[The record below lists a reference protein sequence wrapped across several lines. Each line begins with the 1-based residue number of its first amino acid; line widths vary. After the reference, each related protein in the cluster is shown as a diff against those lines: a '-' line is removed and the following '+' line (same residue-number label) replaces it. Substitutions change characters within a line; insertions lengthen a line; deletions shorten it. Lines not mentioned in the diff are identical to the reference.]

1 MPKIEIEKSKEGEKF
16 MSNNDILVVTEENV
30 EEKVL
35 NIKNELRTSP
45 EVLKLAAAMNVSN
58 ANSILEFGHE
68 PATQISKF
76 ADQIL
81 NSIKSSSVEDSGVM
95 IRELTSVMKKFDRQD
110 FEDKPEGFLGKLFS
124 KPAKAVDKLMGK
136 YKTVGHEID
145 KIYTEL
151 GTYKQDINNTNLMLD
166 NLYQQNF
173 EYYKEL
179 EKYTTAGNM
188 IVEKLE
194 TQDLPV
200 LQTKASS
207 GDQLDIINLDN
218 MNAAIEM
225 LKQRIYDLETAK
237 MVSLQ
242 TAPQIKMIQR
252 GNYKLVSKIHSAFII
267 TIPVFKNGIIQAIA
281 LKRQKLVSDSLSE
294 LDRTTNELLL
304 KNAQNIKGQSIDI
317 AKLTGGTSVKIET
330 LEKTWQTIMEGIDE
344 TRRIEE
350 DNKKLRETGLLKL
363 DEMTEKLKQKSIQ
376 GK

>member
-1 MPKIEIEKSKEGEKF
+1 
-16 MSNNDILVVTEENV
+16 MSNTDILVVNEENV

-45 EVLKLAAAMNVSN
+45 EVLKLAAAMNVNN

-95 IRELTSVMKKFDRQD
+95 IKQLTSVMKKFDKQD
-110 FEDKPEGFLGKLFS
+110 FEDKPEGFFGKLFS
-124 KPAKAVDKLMGK
+124 KPVQAVDKLMGK

-151 GTYKQDINNTNLMLD
+151 STYKVDINNTNLMLD

-188 IVEKLE
+188 IVEKLV

-294 LDRTTNELLL
+294 LDKTTNELLL

-363 DEMTEKLKQKSIQ
+363 DEMTEKLKQKSIERR
-376 GK
+376 

>member
-1 MPKIEIEKSKEGEKF
+1 
-16 MSNNDILVVTEENV
+16 MSNTDILVVNEENV
-30 EEKVL
+30 EEKAL

-45 EVLKLAAAMNVSN
+45 EVLKLAASMNVSN

-95 IRELTSVMKKFDRQD
+95 IKQLTSVMKKFDRQD
-110 FEDKPEGFLGKLFS
+110 FEDKPEGFFGKLFS
-124 KPAKAVDKLMGK
+124 KPVQAVDKLMGK

-151 GTYKQDINNTNLMLD
+151 STYKVDINNTNRMLD

-188 IVEKLE
+188 IVEKLV

-304 KNAQNIKGQSIDI
+304 KNAENIKSQSIDI

-344 TRRIEE
+344 TRRIEDE
-350 DNKKLRETGLLKL
+350 NRKLRETGLLKL
-363 DEMTEKLKQKSIQ
+363 DEMTEKLKQKSI
-376 GK
+376 GAR

>member
-1 MPKIEIEKSKEGEKF
+1 
-16 MSNNDILVVTEENV
+16 MSNNDILVINEENV
-30 EEKVL
+30 EEKVQDINAKL
-35 NIKNELRTSP
+35 KTSP
-45 EVLKLAAAMNVSN
+45 EVLKLAASVNINN
-58 ANSILEFGHE
+58 ANAILEFGNE

-95 IRELTSVMKKFDRQD
+95 IKELTSVMKKFDKQD
-110 FEDKPEGFLGKLFS
+110 FEDKPEGFFGKIFN
-124 KPAKAVDKLMGK
+124 KPAKIVDKLMGK
-136 YKTVGHEID
+136 YKTIGYEID

-151 GTYKQDINNTNLMLD
+151 ATYKQDINNTNVMLD
-166 NLYQQNF
+166 NLYEQNF

-179 EKYTTAGNM
+179 EKFVIAGNM

-194 TQDLPV
+194 KEDLPK
-200 LQTKASS
+200 LEAKAAS
-207 GDQLDIINLDN
+207 GEQLDIINLDN
-218 MNAAIEM
+218 MKAAIEM
-225 LKQRIYDLETAK
+225 LKQRIYDLEMAK

-242 TAPQIKMIQR
+242 TAPQVRMIQR

-304 KNAQNIKGQSIDI
+304 KNAENIKNQSIDI

-330 LEKTWQTIMEGIDE
+330 LEKTWQTIMQGIEE
-344 TRRIEE
+344 TRRIEDE
-350 DNKKLRETGLLKL
+350 NKKLRETGLLKL
-363 DEMTEKLKQKSIQ
+363 DDMTEKLKQKMIA